1 MQQPMKTDTRVSAG
15 PAPAGGSLKD
25 VEEALGR
32 LYSSASATSYGSK
45 LRTAAK
51 LLGRRLELLPADPH
65 DLRALLERV
74 SWAGHFRGASEAAQQ
89 RKFND
94 LVNRVTGACERY
106 RADRTPVDGAAGCRR
121 AEWDAIETFVSEREN
136 MRVDECVVFAP
147 MSSLSIANLRRI
159 VGDRLRPCE
168 IATDSAN
175 AVVPKLRGRG
185 LDRLRRSVAFF
196 NKLVLGQNRYPEIAG
211 LLPVVPVGA
220 ILRRRAAPLVWDDY
234 PASLKA
240 AFDAALSAIVRDGAH
255 VQADAL
261 AALGAGLN
269 VAEVLSR
276 ARKAKRI
283 RKPQAAR
290 RNYGVALR
298 WLIREAEAAEILDPA
313 EMTDLAV
320 LCRAEVVAPLISH
333 WKAKTAAS
341 DALKRVDETAT
352 IHSYL
357 SRLEV
362 VASRVLGDPEEAAR
376 IAILRITDDAISNPF
391 VRGMAKDR
399 EEFVAYVAGNPQA
412 VEALIEAPFA
422 LAREA
427 GRQLAGWEGL
437 DRATRMRA
445 LRLYA
450 GAMQFGLQMT
460 RPIRPDNLR
469 LLTIDGPEV
478 NIRRPLTG
486 RGQAIL
492 RLPPAETKN
501 RRRLEHAIPHDVWA
515 ILDGWLTTWRPR
527 WLEIF
532 GYADSVHLVPGAS
545 ASGALSMQSASTI
558 WNDAA
563 AMIGLPTMTG
573 HMARHACATIY
584 LAAHPG
590 DFETVASLLGDKV
603 ETVRAFYG
611 RDSGHEAAAR
621 FRVVLERRFPKLFT
635 EMKI

>member
-1 MQQPMKTDTRVSAG
+1 MILVLSIRVLGLPGRPAEDIQRRVAVAHEAAGEIDDGARRLLEASDDDRRRVIPERVDAAQVGAEPARRRTAQWLQQARRVGSAG
-15 PAPAGGSLKD
+15 RARIVMQHLQHLAGGD
-25 VEEALGR
+25 HQH
-32 LYSSASATSYGSK
+32 
-45 LRTAAK
+45 
-51 LLGRRLELLPADPH
+51 PA
-65 DLRALLERV
+65 
-74 SWAGHFRGASEAAQQ
+74 
-89 RKFND
+89 
-94 LVNRVTGACERY
+94 
-106 RADRTPVDGAAGCRR
+106 AAG
-121 AEWDAIETFVSEREN
+121 
-136 MRVDECVVFAP
+136 P
-147 MSSLSIANLRRI
+147 
-159 VGDRLRPCE
+159 P
-168 IATDSAN
+168 
-175 AVVPKLRGRG
+175 
-185 LDRLRRSVAFF
+185 
-196 NKLVLGQNRYPEIAG
+196 
-211 LLPVVPVGA
+211 
-220 ILRRRAAPLVWDDY
+220 
-234 PASLKA
+234 
-240 AFDAALSAIVRDGAH
+240 
-255 VQADAL
+255 
-261 AALGAGLN
+261 
-269 VAEVLSR
+269 
-276 ARKAKRI
+276 
-283 RKPQAAR
+283 
-290 RNYGVALR
+290 
-298 WLIREAEAAEILDPA
+298 IREAEAAEILDPA

-362 VASRVLGDPEEAAR
+362 VASRALGDPEEAAR

-603 ETVRAFYG
+603 ETVRAFYERTSVIVTTNLAFG
-611 RDSGHEAAAR
+611 EWPSVFGDAKMTTALLDRLTHHYEIVETGNESWR
-621 FRVVLERRFPKLFT
+621 FKTRA
-635 EMKI
+635 